1 MQILLL
7 TNFNQLYAVI
17 AKEKQGCFDKPTQ
30 RGCIPEGWLLY
41 FRDMNERNRVPSL
54 NNTSDSAVTHCLM
67 AVEDLE
73 ADLKQKHTTQIS
85 EKPLLVLANAPL
97 LTITKTI
104 HCKVRD
110 ECVGWLNKAAR
121 EVNSV
126 WNYSNELHHK
136 AYHNYH
142 GKRTL
147 LSAFDLNRY
156 VAGCGEVFSHIGI
169 DIAQCVNAEL
179 ATRCKQFKRSKLRFR
194 KSFAPRKSLGWVP
207 FKVATLVCKS
217 RTEKL
222 IQPLKKRENESSKDF
237 RLRKAQW
244 VEKCNTG
251 MQKKTTHS
259 LVFMGKTIRIH
270 QFDRYL
276 NIRNSAVS
284 VRQGNFAEDSCGNW
298 YLNQTFDIQMA
309 SLPALNGKDSYV
321 GIDPGCKT
329 SSTAV
334 GYDSRGKR
342 FVHVLDCSFLK
353 DELDNIK
360 QLQRRGHLKQAKRL
374 HRSVARRRDNA
385 IHQWSRELINLY
397 EHVFF
402 GNAEILPK
410 TNSKK
415 TKKRLR
421 QEQRLKDRQN
431 AKYCTKSKTNK
442 GIQNSNNISL
452 KNNSKTSSSQKPIKQ
467 SRKRRGLNRSRLD
480 AAWGKQNQSLQYK
493 GRWTGRTVE
502 KIDEK
507 YTSVSCFRC
516 KSLTGPRGQSML
528 TVRVWVCSVC
538 DTEHQRDE
546 NSSEHIGERGMK
558 IHSLSWQ
565 NPSARAEASASIE
578 ACSYEQAKRE
588 HEQPIQKVG

>member
-1 MQILLL
+1 
-7 TNFNQLYAVI
+7 
-17 AKEKQGCFDKPTQ
+17 
-30 RGCIPEGWLLY
+30 
-41 FRDMNERNRVPSL
+41 MNETNRAPSL
-54 NNTSDSAVTHCLM
+54 NNTSDSALPHCLM

-73 ADLKQKHTTQIS
+73 ADLKQKHTTKS
-85 EKPLLVLANAPL
+85 LLLLANAPL
-97 LTITKTI
+97 VTITKTI

-110 ECVGWLNKAAR
+110 ECIAWLNKAAR

-126 WNYSNELHHK
+126 WNYSNDLHHK

-142 GKRTL
+142 SKRTL

-179 ATRCKQFKRSKLRFR
+179 STRCKQFKRSKLRFR

-217 RTEKL
+217 RTEKFTK
-222 IQPLKKRENESSKDF
+222 PLAKRENESSKAF
-237 RLRKAQW
+237 RLRKAKW

-259 LVFMGKTIRIH
+259 LLFMGKTIRIH

-276 NIRNSAVS
+276 NIRNSAVA
-284 VRQGNFAEDSCGNW
+284 VRQGNFAEDSCGDW

-309 SLPALNGKDSYV
+309 SLPALNGKKSYV

-334 GYDSRGKR
+334 GYDSSGKR

-353 DELDNIK
+353 DELENIK
-360 QLQRRGHLKQAKRL
+360 RLQRRGHLKQAKRL
-374 HRSVARRRDNA
+374 HRSVTRRRDNA
-385 IHQWSRELINLY
+385 IHQWSRELVNMY

-431 AKYCTKSKTNK
+431 EKYCTKSKTN
-442 GIQNSNNISL
+442 
-452 KNNSKTSSSQKPIKQ
+452 
-467 SRKRRGLNRSRLD
+467 
-480 AAWGKQNQSLQYK
+480 
-493 GRWTGRTVE
+493 
-502 KIDEK
+502 
-507 YTSVSCFRC
+507 
-516 KSLTGPRGQSML
+516 
-528 TVRVWVCSVC
+528 
-538 DTEHQRDE
+538 
-546 NSSEHIGERGMK
+546 
-558 IHSLSWQ
+558 IHS
-565 NPSARAEASASIE
+565 
-578 ACSYEQAKRE
+578 Y
-588 HEQPIQKVG
+588 

>member
-1 MQILLL
+1 
-7 TNFNQLYAVI
+7 
-17 AKEKQGCFDKPTQ
+17 
-30 RGCIPEGWLLY
+30 
-41 FRDMNERNRVPSL
+41 
-54 NNTSDSAVTHCLM
+54 M

-73 ADLKQKHTTQIS
+73 ANTKQEHKANTP
-85 EKPLLVLANAPL
+85 EKPLLLLANAPL

-110 ECVGWLNKAAR
+110 ECIAWLNKAAR
-121 EVNSV
+121 EVNAV

-179 ATRCKQFKRSKLRFR
+179 VTRCKQFKRSKLRFR

-207 FKVATLVCKS
+207 FKVANLICKT
-217 RTEKL
+217 RTEK
-222 IQPLKKRENESSKDF
+222 QTEPLKKRENESSKAF
-237 RLRKAQW
+237 RLRKDKW
-244 VEKCNTG
+244 VKQCENG
-251 MQKKTTHS
+251 SQKKTTHS

-276 NIRNSAVS
+276 NIRNSAVA
-284 VRQGNFAEDSCGNW
+284 VRQGNFAEDSCGDW

-309 SLPALNGKDSYV
+309 SLPALNGKESYV
-321 GIDPGCKT
+321 GIDPGCKN

-334 GYDSRGKR
+334 GYDSSGNR

-360 QLQRRGHLKQAKRL
+360 RLQRRGHLKQAKRL
-374 HRSVARRRDNA
+374 HRSVTRRRDNA
-385 IHQWSRELINLY
+385 IHQWSRELIHLY
-397 EHVFF
+397 ENVFF

-431 AKYCTKSKTNK
+431 EKYCTKSKTNK
-442 GIQNSNNISL
+442 GIQNKTKNQTENNSNKIIS
-452 KNNSKTSSSQKPIKQ
+452 NSKTSSSQKPIVKH
-467 SRKRRGLNRSRLD
+467 SRKRKGLNRSRLD

-502 KIDEK
+502 KVDEK

-528 TVRVWVCSVC
+528 TVRQWVCSAC
-538 DTEHQRDE
+538 GAEHDRDE
-546 NSSEHIGERGMK
+546 NGGENIAERG
-558 IHSLSWQ
+558 ITLVRAQ
-565 NPSARAEASASIE
+565 RRAEASASIE
-578 ACSYEQAKRE
+578 ACAQQAHWE
-588 HEQPIQKVG
+588 HEQTAQRAV

>member
-1 MQILLL
+1 
-7 TNFNQLYAVI
+7 
-17 AKEKQGCFDKPTQ
+17 
-30 RGCIPEGWLLY
+30 
-41 FRDMNERNRVPSL
+41 MNETNRVPSL
-54 NNTSDSAVTHCLM
+54 NNTSDSALPHCLM

-73 ADLKQKHTTQIS
+73 ADLKQKHTTKS
-85 EKPLLVLANAPL
+85 LLLLANAPL
-97 LTITKTI
+97 VTITKTI

-110 ECVGWLNKAAR
+110 ECAGWLNKAAR
-121 EVNSV
+121 EVNAV

-142 GKRTL
+142 GKRTQQ
-147 LSAFDLNRY
+147 SAFDLNRY

-179 ATRCKQFKRSKLRFR
+179 VTRCRQFKRSKLRFR

-276 NIRNSAVS
+276 NIRNSAVNI
-284 VRQGNFAEDSCGNW
+284 RQGNFAEDSCGNW
-298 YLNQTFDIQMA
+298 YLNQTFDVQMA
-309 SLPALNGKDSYV
+309 SLPALNGKESYV

-334 GYDSRGKR
+334 GYDSHGNR

-353 DELDNIK
+353 DELENIK
-360 QLQRRGHLKQAKRL
+360 RLQRRGHLKQAKRL
-374 HRSVARRRDNA
+374 HRSVTRRRDNA
-385 IHQWSRELINLY
+385 IHQWSRELINRY

-415 TKKRLR
+415 SKKRLR
-421 QEQRLKDRQN
+421 QEKRLKDRQN
-431 AKYCTKSKTNK
+431 EKQRTKKDNTKTKNSKTK
-442 GIQNSNNISL
+442 
-452 KNNSKTSSSQKPIKQ
+452 SKTSSSLKPIKH
-467 SRKRRGLNRSRLD
+467 SRKRTGLNRSRLD

-502 KIDEK
+502 KVDEK

-528 TVRVWVCSVC
+528 TVRQWVCSAC
-538 DTEHQRDE
+538 GAEHDRDE
-546 NSSEHIGERGMK
+546 NGGENIAERG
-558 IHSLSWQ
+558 ITLVRAQ
-565 NPSARAEASASIE
+565 RRAEASASIE
-578 ACSYEQAKRE
+578 ACAQQAHWE
-588 HEQPIQKVG
+588 HEQTAQRAV